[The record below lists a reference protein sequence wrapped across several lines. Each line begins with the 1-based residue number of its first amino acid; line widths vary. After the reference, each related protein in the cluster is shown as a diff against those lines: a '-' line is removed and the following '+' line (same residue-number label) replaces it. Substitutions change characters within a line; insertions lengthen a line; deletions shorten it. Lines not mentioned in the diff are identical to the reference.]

1 MMKLKKFYKPF
12 LVSMLAAVVLLFGQ
26 AMCDL
31 KLPDTMSDIINVGIQ
46 QNGIEHASP
55 DVISEQGM
63 TLMTLFMSEDEKTSV
78 LAAYDFVEKGSDETI
93 AKHYANAAD
102 MNVYQINEQG
112 KDERNA
118 LDAVFGNSSWTFI
131 NVMKQVSAES
141 AQSGVAN
148 AGTEFAVTDLDFN
161 QVYAMLPMLQA
172 LSLIHI

>member
-63 TLMTLFMSEDEKTSV
+63 IGICPDTVHVPCQHAGGYDMG
-78 LAAYDFVEKGSDETI
+78 AASD
-93 AKHYANAAD
+93 
-102 MNVYQINEQG
+102 
-112 KDERNA
+112 
-118 LDAVFGNSSWTFI
+118 
-131 NVMKQVSAES
+131 
-141 AQSGVAN
+141 SG
-148 AGTEFAVTDLDFN
+148 
-161 QVYAMLPMLQA
+161 QA
-172 LSLIHI
+172 LLRQQRGGAVHDAELCGNVSYGLSGT